1 MSRVPII
8 SRKHRVCV
16 ICEGMEELV
25 YFKRLLELNVW
36 STVYEFIPINA
47 QGESRIFARF
57 QDAYNNDNYELVIVF
72 CDTDKKP
79 HKEYLNVK
87 KRINDFFDKRNA
99 ARKLILWANPCSM
112 QLILSHFGD
121 IHLVNQGKKTNAGI
135 IENMTGVKNYNGHE
149 TQIKEI
155 CGKIFR
161 RSYPEM
167 KERLT
172 EQEYD
177 EEKAGSSNAVL
188 FFDRF
193 EGDDIGWIDNIRKTL
208 NC

>member
-79 HKEYLNVK
+79 HKVFGPILVLCSSFY
-87 KRINDFFDKRNA
+87 RILA
-99 ARKLILWANPCSM
+99 IYIWS
-112 QLILSHFGD
+112 
-121 IHLVNQGKKTNAGI
+121 
-135 IENMTGVKNYNGHE
+135 
-149 TQIKEI
+149 IKER
-155 CGKIFR
+155 K
-161 RSYPEM
+161 PM
-167 KERLT
+167 PV
-172 EQEYD
+172 
-177 EEKAGSSNAVL
+177 SS
-188 FFDRF
+188 R
-193 EGDDIGWIDNIRKTL
+193 I
-208 NC
+208 